1 MIQVIDRRL
10 KIPNRIIG
18 YSGDN
23 LVEIRTFELNRFYG
37 DIDLSEFDFKLDT
50 EINGTKNIIDLDKTV
65 ADDKITLTWTIRE
78 SHILHPGRMS
88 IQIRAF
94 SQGEEKWHSAQ
105 DYVLVQ
111 PSINATEAQPDPLP
125 SEFAQMEA
133 RVTAVKNQ
141 AQEAAQTAEQQ
152 ADRAQ
157 GIADTFEN
165 TTLPA
170 AIQSVEQA
178 VEEQIGIAKG
188 HADRAQELADT
199 FEQTTLPAAIT
210 AVEAAGQAKVDLAE
224 QQAIIATT
232 KAQEASDSAA
242 AALASEQAAKASED
256 MAKAYAE
263 DAEEFAGDA
272 EEQAQIAANN
282 ILNGVDTHNKSDAAH
297 TDIREDIRTVE
308 ALARG
313 AMNSYVFDT
322 YEDMMDWLQDPEN
335 VAKLKIGDNL
345 YIRDVGVKDYWWDG
359 TAPSELE
366 AEAPDLTDY
375 YTREQVDAMMPITI
389 TRADYDALVAT
400 GTVEAGRI
408 YYIIE
413 GDLA

>member
-1 MIQVIDRRL
+1 MITVTNRKLSIPIPDRTV
-10 KIPNRIIG
+10 G

-23 LVEIRTFELNRFYG
+23 LVEVRTFELSRTYG
-37 DIDLSEFDFKLDT
+37 DTDLADFDFKLDT
-50 EINGTKNIIDLDKTV
+50 QVGEVKNIIDLEKSV
-65 ADDKITLTWTIRE
+65 AEDKITLTWTIAE
-78 SHILHPGRMS
+78 SHVLYSGRMA
-88 IQIRAF
+88 IQVRAF
-94 SQGEEKWHSAQ
+94 HGEVEKWHSSQ
-105 DYVLVQ
+105 EYVLVQ
-111 PSINATEAQPDPLP
+111 PSINATEVQPDPLP
-125 SEFAQMEA
+125 SEFIQMEQ
-133 RVTAVKNQ
+133 RVTAMKNQ
-141 AQEAAQTAEQQ
+141 AQEAAQTATEQ
-152 ADRAQ
+152 ANRAQ
-157 GIADTFEN
+157 GIADTFSN
-165 TTLPA
+165 TTLPEGII
-170 AIQSVEQA
+170 AIQ
-178 VEEQIGIAKG
+178 
-188 HADRAQELADT
+188 
-199 FEQTTLPAAIT
+199 
-210 AVEAAGQAKVDLAE
+210 AAGQAKVDLAE
-224 QQAIIATT
+224 QQAIIATE
-232 KAQEASDSAA
+232 KAREASDSAA

-256 MAKAYAE
+256 MAKAHAE

-282 ILNGVDTHNKSDAAH
+282 ILNGVDTHNQSDAAH

-313 AMNSYVFDT
+313 AMNSYAFDT

-345 YIRDVGVKDYWWDG
+345 YIRDVNVKDYWWDG
-359 TAPSELE
+359 EKPCELE

-375 YTREQVDAMMPITI
+375 YTKAQVDAMMPITI